1 MSIKIN
7 KKILVYRMTTPLKL
21 KKLLKDLIPH
31 IEGRWFVGD
40 GALLGLIRGRDLI
53 EHDNDI
59 DIYLLPGSSI
69 HLPEDNNIKIQK
81 YYMEHKVYDNRN
93 EYKKLD
99 TWQEYIRYKRCFNKG
114 INRAQL
120 YEKCSPHYCEER
132 IINKFTLP
140 FIDVYYLKQEDN
152 KLTLDKPWDFL
163 KYDIDMEIIENN
175 DLGYT
180 VPIPKNAEAILKN
193 QYGSDCLEVVN
204 KQFYYF

>member
-1 MSIKIN
+1 
-7 KKILVYRMTTPLKL
+7 MTTPIKL
-21 KKLLKDLIPH
+21 KKLLKDLIPY

-40 GALLGLIRGRDLI
+40 GALLGLIRGHDLI

-69 HLPEDNNIKIQK
+69 NLPEDNNIKIQK

-99 TWQEYIRYKRCFNKG
+99 TWQEYIRYKRCFTKGMSRAELYKRCSDTYNENK
-114 INRAQL
+114 I
-120 YEKCSPHYCEER
+120 K
-132 IINKFTLP
+132 NKFTLP
-140 FIDVYYLKQEDN
+140 FIDVYYLKEEDN
-152 KLTLDKPWDFL
+152 KLKLGRPWNFV

-175 DLGYT
+175 DLGYS

-193 QYGSDCLEVVN
+193 QYGDNCLEVVN

>member
-1 MSIKIN
+1 
-7 KKILVYRMTTPLKL
+7 MTTPIKL
-21 KKLLKDLIPH
+21 KKLLKDLIPY

-40 GALLGLIRGRDLI
+40 GALLGLIRGHDLI

-69 HLPEDNNIKIQK
+69 NLPEDNNIKIQK

-99 TWQEYIRYKRCFNKG
+99 TWQEYIRYKRCFTKGMSRAELYKRCSDTYNENK
-114 INRAQL
+114 I
-120 YEKCSPHYCEER
+120 K
-132 IINKFTLP
+132 NKFTLP
-140 FIDVYYLKQEDN
+140 FIDVYYLKEEDN
-152 KLTLDKPWDFL
+152 KLKLGRPWNFV

-175 DLGYT
+175 DLGYS
-180 VPIPKNAEAILKN
+180 VPIPKNSEAILKN
-193 QYGSDCLEVVN
+193 QYGDNCLEVVN